1 MPGVGSIGSTDIF
14 NPLPTLRRMRHGRT
28 ELLYLDDSYLREFE
42 AEVIDVRENGVI
54 LGATAFHPTGGG
66 LVSDTGHIAHSRG
79 VSRVLEARF
88 VEEGVLHVVEGDLPE
103 VGEVVRGTLDWER
116 RYRIMRMHTSL
127 HALSAVVSRETGALV
142 TGNQVRPDVSR
153 VDFSLETLDRELI
166 RRLVDRTNSLLA
178 EGRPVRI
185 SWIPREEALKI
196 PGITKLADRLPPEL
210 EVWRV
215 VEIEGIDLQAD
226 GGPHVRNTAEIGRIE
241 IVDLESKG
249 RRNKRVYFTLSEP
262 E

>member
-1 MPGVGSIGSTDIF
+1 LEQRISAAAPS
-14 NPLPTLRRMRHGRT
+14 LKRLRHGRT

-42 AEVIDVRENGVI
+42 AEVVDVRENGVI

-66 LVSDTGHIAHSRG
+66 LVSDTGSIVHSKG
-79 VSRVLEARF
+79 VSKVVEARF
-88 VEEGVLHVVEGDLPE
+88 VEDGVLHVVEGDLPD

-116 RYRIMRMHTSL
+116 RYRIMRMHTAL
-127 HALSAVVSRETGALV
+127 HALSAVVSKEAGALV
-142 TGNQVRPDVSR
+142 TGNQVKPDVSR
-153 VDFSLETLDRELI
+153 VDFSLEALDRDLI
-166 RRLVDRTNSLLA
+166 RRLVERTNSLLA

-185 SWIPREEALKI
+185 AWMPRDEALKI
-196 PGITKLADRLPPEL
+196 PGITKLADRLPPEI

-226 GGPHVRNTAEIGRIE
+226 GGPHVRNTAEVGSIE
-241 IVDLESKG
+241 VVGFESKG
-249 RRNKRVYFTLSEP
+249 RRNKRVYFTLSER

>member
-1 MPGVGSIGSTDIF
+1 
-14 NPLPTLRRMRHGRT
+14 MRHGRT
-28 ELLYLDDSYLREFE
+28 ELLYLEDSYLREFE
-42 AEVIDVRENGVI
+42 AEVIGVREGGVI
-54 LGATAFHPTGGG
+54 LSATAFHPTGGG
-66 LVSDTGHIAHSRG
+66 LVSDTGFIAHSRG
-79 VSRVLEARF
+79 VSRVVEAKF
-88 VEEGVLHVVEGDLPE
+88 VDEGVLHVMEGDLPE
-103 VGEVVRGTLDWER
+103 VGEVVRGALDWER

-153 VDFSLETLDRELI
+153 VDFSLETLNRDLI
-166 RRLVDRTNSLLA
+166 RGLVERTNSLLA

-185 SWIPREEALKI
+185 TWMPREEALKI

-210 EVWRV
+210 EVWRI

-226 GGPHVRNTAEIGRIE
+226 GGPHVRNTAEIGGIE
-241 IVDLESKG
+241 VFDFESKG
-249 RRNKRVYFTLSEP
+249 KRNKRVYLKLSER